1 MTNTPD
7 KICERLRATRIHPSL
22 GRDCEII
29 ERPALINPDGP
40 EAAETIDALYDAL
53 KEARKVVAEG
63 RQTLVEC
70 STLAPGHDLAT
81 LDPLSREGVDEYDAA
96 LAKIDAA
103 LTKAE
108 ER

>member
-1 MTNTPD
+1 MTLA
-7 KICERLRATRIHPSL
+7 ICERLGLHSTW
-22 GRDCEII
+22 RDSHGELNDA
-29 ERPALINPDGP
+29 PNQ
-40 EAAETIDALYDAL
+40 AAETIDALYEAL
-53 KEARKVVAEG
+53 KEARKVVAED